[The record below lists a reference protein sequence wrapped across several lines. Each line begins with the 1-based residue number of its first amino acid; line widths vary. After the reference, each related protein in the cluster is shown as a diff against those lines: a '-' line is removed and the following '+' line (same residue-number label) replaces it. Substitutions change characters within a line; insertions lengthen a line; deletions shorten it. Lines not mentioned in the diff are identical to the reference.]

1 MAFAKS
7 NLTVYEVEGLPILAI
22 NGRLID
28 SFNEEYG
35 IEGPQSAIIYKG
47 RTLVQLKEVSEGLGF
62 NLKWD
67 SKTKKI
73 ELKKG
78 NTSIK
83 LTVGSK
89 KAYLNGKAKTLD
101 VPPMTLAGRTMVPL
115 RFIGGG

>member
-1 MAFAKS
+1 MRFVSRALLILLFVFLLSPMAFAKS

-78 NTSIK
+78 NTQ
-83 LTVGSK
+83 
-89 KAYLNGKAKTLD
+89 
-101 VPPMTLAGRTMVPL
+101 MM
-115 RFIGGG
+115 